1 MAMIPVTIG
10 GAGARELT
18 FLYGA
23 QFLDIQAEK
32 AVAIAFL
39 FYIISSAV
47 SFFGI
52 VYSFNKEKVFT
63 IASQKMSEKT

>member
-1 MAMIPVTIG
+1 MIPITIG

-18 FLYGA
+18 FMYGA
-23 QFLDIQAEK
+23 QFLDIQIEK

-39 FYIISSAV
+39 FYLISTLV

-52 VYSFNKEKVFT
+52 IYSFKKD
-63 IASQKMSEKT
+63 KL